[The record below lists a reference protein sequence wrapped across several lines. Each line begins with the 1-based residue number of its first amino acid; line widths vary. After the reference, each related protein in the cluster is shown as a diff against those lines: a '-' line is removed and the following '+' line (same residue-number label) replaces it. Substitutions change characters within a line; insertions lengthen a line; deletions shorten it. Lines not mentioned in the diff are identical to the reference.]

1 MYLEEICLSTTEDD
15 PEVDQSYEASDKAAV
30 LKQASWMRRCRSEF
44 TLFNNHRLSVETQG
58 FMRDAR
64 DYTVD
69 IGILDPYPKR
79 TFKVGWSYLLVFFAL
94 CGAAC
99 FFALSD
105 LTLNTTLLS
114 ISLVAFAGV
123 SLILAIYR
131 SHDRI
136 VFYSQHGRTPLVVLF
151 NRSPD
156 RVTLDSFTG
165 TLVEHIKDAK
175 NHNQGANEK
184 LNEELKEHRRLM
196 EEGIISSKRY
206 DIAKRRILS
215 QHS

>member
-1 MYLEEICLSTTEDD
+1 MDLLC
-15 PEVDQSYEASDKAAV
+15 EASDIAAV
-30 LKQASWMRRCRSEF
+30 IEQANWMRRCQSQF
-44 TLFNNHRLSVETQG
+44 TLFNNHRLSVETRG
-58 FMRDAR
+58 FMREAR
-64 DYTVD
+64 DFTID
-69 IGILDPYPKR
+69 ISILDPRPKR
-79 TFKVGWSYLLVFFAL
+79 IFKVGWSYLLMFFAL
-94 CGAAC
+94 CGAAL

-105 LTLNTTLLS
+105 LALNTTPLP
-114 ISLVAFAGV
+114 ISLVSFAGA

-156 RVTLDSFTG
+156 RVTLDSFTD
-165 TLVEHIKDAK
+165 TLVQHIRDAK
-175 NHNQGANEK
+175 NRNRGAIET

-206 DIAKRRILS
+206 EVVKQRILS

>member
-1 MYLEEICLSTTEDD
+1 MYVEEICLSSTEAD
-15 PEVDQSYEASDKAAV
+15 PDVDLPCDTLDKAAV
-30 LKQASWMRRCRSEF
+30 LEQTNWMRRCRSEF
-44 TLFNNHRLSVETQG
+44 TLFSNHRLSVETRG
-58 FMRDAR
+58 FMQDAR

-69 IGILDPYPKR
+69 IGILDPNPKR
-79 TFKVGWSYLLVFFAL
+79 IFNVGWNYLLMFFAL
-94 CGAAC
+94 CGAAG
-99 FFALSD
+99 FFAFND
-105 LTLNTTLLS
+105 LAMNTTLLP
-114 ISLVAFAGV
+114 ISLLAFAGV
-123 SLILAIYR
+123 SLIPAIYR

-165 TLVEHIKDAK
+165 TLVEHIRDAK
-175 NHNQGANEK
+175 NHNRGAIEA

-206 DIAKRRILS
+206 AVVKQRILS